1 MNTKAIY
8 TVHEN
13 GKEHYFFS
21 EHAGGF
27 SYPFAVADFLHS
39 LKGVLND
46 PMSPQKGLC
55 AAPML
60 KQMKGNYLFPEEIEG
75 EELFTAVKK
84 EQMFQLAVKEQAS
97 FGIKINMEQDKVSF
111 HFREGEE
118 ELQEFCDIGFPR
130 HGERGEYSGETFY
143 YAADNLR
150 VKNMMDGIEM
160 SISAENEEAY
170 RSMILKAEQKQTEE

>member
-46 PMSPQKGLC
+46 PMSPQKGDER
-55 AAPML
+55 
-60 KQMKGNYLFPEEIEG
+60 QLFVPG
-75 EELFTAVKK
+75 R
-84 EQMFQLAVKEQAS
+84 
-97 FGIKINMEQDKVSF
+97 N
-111 HFREGEE
+111 
-118 ELQEFCDIGFPR
+118 
-130 HGERGEYSGETFY
+130 RGKRIIYCG
-143 YAADNLR
+143 
-150 VKNMMDGIEM
+150 
-160 SISAENEEAY
+160 
-170 RSMILKAEQKQTEE
+170 

>member
-60 KQMKGNYLFPEEIEG
+60 EQMKGNYLFPEEIEG
-75 EELFTAVKK
+75 KELFTAVKK
-84 EQMFQLAVKEQAS
+84 EQMFQLAVK
-97 FGIKINMEQDKVSF
+97 D
-111 HFREGEE
+111 HL
-118 ELQEFCDIGFPR
+118 ELKSIWNR
-130 HGERGEYSGETFY
+130 IRYH
-143 YAADNLR
+143 
-150 VKNMMDGIEM
+150 
-160 SISAENEEAY
+160 SISGRERKNC
-170 RSMILKAEQKQTEE
+170 RNFVT

>member
-75 EELFTAVKK
+75 KELFTAVKK

-97 FGIKINMEQDKVSF
+97 FGIEMDMEQDTVSF
-111 HFREGEE
+111 HFREGETE
-118 ELQEFCDIGFPR
+118 
-130 HGERGEYSGETFY
+130 EYSGETFY
-143 YAADNLR
+143 YAADNVR

-160 SISAENEEAY
+160 PISAENEEAY
-170 RSMILKAEQKQTEE
+170 RSMILEAV

>member
-46 PMSPQKGLC
+46 PMSPQKDYVQHQC
-55 AAPML
+55 WNRRKA
-60 KQMKGNYLFPEEIEG
+60 IICSR
-75 EELFTAVKK
+75 KK
-84 EQMFQLAVKEQAS
+84 
-97 FGIKINMEQDKVSF
+97 
-111 HFREGEE
+111 
-118 ELQEFCDIGFPR
+118 
-130 HGERGEYSGETFY
+130 
-143 YAADNLR
+143 
-150 VKNMMDGIEM
+150 
-160 SISAENEEAY
+160 
-170 RSMILKAEQKQTEE
+170 

>member
-60 KQMKGNYLFPEEIEG
+60 
-75 EELFTAVKK
+75 ELK
-84 EQMFQLAVKEQAS
+84 S
-97 FGIKINMEQDKVSF
+97 F
-111 HFREGEE
+111 
-118 ELQEFCDIGFPR
+118 
-130 HGERGEYSGETFY
+130 
-143 YAADNLR
+143 AAAGWVIYHD
-150 VKNMMDGIEM
+150 
-160 SISAENEEAY
+160 SIH
-170 RSMILKAEQKQTEE
+170 L

>member
-39 LKGVLND
+39 LKGVLNA

-60 KQMKGNYLFPEEIEG
+60 EQM
-75 EELFTAVKK
+75 KK

-97 FGIKINMEQDKVSF
+97 FGIEIDMEQDTVSF

-170 RSMILKAEQKQTEE
+170 RSMILKAVQKQTEEQSTGMSQQM

>member
-60 KQMKGNYLFPEEIEG
+60 EQMKGNYLFPEEIEG
-75 EELFTAVKK
+75 KELFTAVKK

-130 HGERGEYSGETFY
+130 HGGR
-143 YAADNLR
+143 
-150 VKNMMDGIEM
+150 
-160 SISAENEEAY
+160 
-170 RSMILKAEQKQTEE
+170 

>member
-46 PMSPQKGLC
+46 QMSPQK
-55 AAPML
+55 
-60 KQMKGNYLFPEEIEG
+60 
-75 EELFTAVKK
+75 
-84 EQMFQLAVKEQAS
+84 
-97 FGIKINMEQDKVSF
+97 
-111 HFREGEE
+111 
-118 ELQEFCDIGFPR
+118 
-130 HGERGEYSGETFY
+130 
-143 YAADNLR
+143 
-150 VKNMMDGIEM
+150 
-160 SISAENEEAY
+160 
-170 RSMILKAEQKQTEE
+170 

>member
-60 KQMKGNYLFPEEIEG
+60 EQTKGNYLFPEEIEG
-75 EELFTAVKK
+75 KELFTAVKK
-84 EQMFQLAVKEQAS
+84 EQMFQLAVKEQA
-97 FGIKINMEQDKVSF
+97 
-111 HFREGEE
+111 
-118 ELQEFCDIGFPR
+118 
-130 HGERGEYSGETFY
+130 
-143 YAADNLR
+143 
-150 VKNMMDGIEM
+150 
-160 SISAENEEAY
+160 
-170 RSMILKAEQKQTEE
+170 

>member
-46 PMSPQKGLC
+46 PMSPQQGLC

-60 KQMKGNYLFPEEIEG
+60 EQMKGNNSFP
-75 EELFTAVKK
+75 
-84 EQMFQLAVKEQAS
+84 
-97 FGIKINMEQDKVSF
+97 
-111 HFREGEE
+111 
-118 ELQEFCDIGFPR
+118 
-130 HGERGEYSGETFY
+130 
-143 YAADNLR
+143 
-150 VKNMMDGIEM
+150 
-160 SISAENEEAY
+160 SISSGN
-170 RSMILKAEQKQTEE
+170 K

>member
-55 AAPML
+55 AAANL
-60 KQMKGNYLFPEEIEG
+60 KSK
-75 EELFTAVKK
+75 
-84 EQMFQLAVKEQAS
+84 LAA
-97 FGIKINMEQDKVSF
+97 
-111 HFREGEE
+111 
-118 ELQEFCDIGFPR
+118 
-130 HGERGEYSGETFY
+130 Y
-143 YAADNLR
+143 
-150 VKNMMDGIEM
+150 
-160 SISAENEEAY
+160 ISKLA
-170 RSMILKAEQKQTEE
+170 

>member
-1 MNTKAIY
+1 M
-8 TVHEN
+8 
-13 GKEHYFFS
+13 

-55 AAPML
+55 VAPML
-60 KQMKGNYLFPEEIEG
+60 EQMKGNYLFPEEIEG
-75 EELFTAVKK
+75 EELFTAVEK
-84 EQMFQLAVKEQAS
+84 EQMFQLVMKEQAS
-97 FGIKINMEQDKVSF
+97 FGIEMDMEQDTVSF

-130 HGERGEYSGETFY
+130 HGETEEYSGETFY
-143 YAADNLR
+143 YAADNVR

-160 SISAENEEAY
+160 SVSAENEEAY
-170 RSMILKAEQKQTEE
+170 RSMILEAVQKQTEEQSTGISQQMLDSV

>member
-13 GKEHYFFS
+13 GKEHYFL

-55 AAPML
+55 VAPNAGTDER
-60 KQMKGNYLFPEEIEG
+60 QLFVPG
-75 EELFTAVKK
+75 
-84 EQMFQLAVKEQAS
+84 
-97 FGIKINMEQDKVSF
+97 
-111 HFREGEE
+111 RE
-118 ELQEFCDIGFPR
+118 
-130 HGERGEYSGETFY
+130 
-143 YAADNLR
+143 
-150 VKNMMDGIEM
+150 
-160 SISAENEEAY
+160 
-170 RSMILKAEQKQTEE
+170 

>member
-55 AAPML
+55 VAPML
-60 KQMKGNYLFPEEIEG
+60 EQMKGNYLFPRGVISLTSLQVFFSTSSPYSRIFLIATVITSYNTFTG
-75 EELFTAVKK
+75 SKSNCILSCLGCHCLKVSSTQSFTAT
-84 EQMFQLAVKEQAS
+84 S
-97 FGIKINMEQDKVSF
+97 VS
-111 HFREGEE
+111 
-118 ELQEFCDIGFPR
+118 
-130 HGERGEYSGETFY
+130 YSACF
-143 YAADNLR
+143 A
-150 VKNMMDGIEM
+150 
-160 SISAENEEAY
+160 
-170 RSMILKAEQKQTEE
+170 

>member
-55 AAPML
+55 AAPIFIP
-60 KQMKGNYLFPEEIEG
+60 GR
-75 EELFTAVKK
+75 
-84 EQMFQLAVKEQAS
+84 
-97 FGIKINMEQDKVSF
+97 D
-111 HFREGEE
+111 
-118 ELQEFCDIGFPR
+118 
-130 HGERGEYSGETFY
+130 RGRRIIYCG
-143 YAADNLR
+143 
-150 VKNMMDGIEM
+150 
-160 SISAENEEAY
+160 
-170 RSMILKAEQKQTEE
+170 